1 MQRVAPSP
9 IEQDF
14 VTWATT
20 ALPGVHVST
29 RVPTSLPAQ
38 FVRVLRGTGARRNLA
53 QSAPSLVVECWGSTD
68 AQAWS
73 LASRVWA
80 LLSAPDLDR
89 IGSTWL
95 SDAECTEPVNFPDVA
110 SGRPRYVF
118 TFYPLTILEEPTP

>member
-14 VTWATT
+14 VTWAAT

-38 FVRVLRGTGARRNLA
+38 FVRVLRGSGVRRNLS
-53 QSAPSLVVECWGSTD
+53 QSSP
-68 AQAWS
+68 WS

-118 TFYPLTILEEPTP
+118 TFYPLTILEERS